1 VRNVAAIEEN
11 IPGKASEEE
20 IDDLLK

>member
-20 IDDLLK
+20 IDDLFL